1 MSNFNQRFS
10 EIFARRE
17 VAEKLSENLSEQERH
32 ESEERLKMIENLMY
46 NGEFGE
52 CNNVTNADI
61 EITNPYAKGFNVQQ
75 VSLITSTSADGW
87 KYHKK
92 NERKSKK

>member
-17 VAEKLSENLSEQERH
+17 VVEKLSENFSEQEQH
-32 ESEERLKMIENLMY
+32 ESEERLKMIKNLMS

-61 EITNPYAKGFNVQQ
+61 EITNPYAKGCDIQQ
-75 VSLITSTSADGW
+75 VSFKLSTSADGW

-92 NERKSKK
+92 NKRKVRK